1 MLFFSVKGRAGVF
14 LAALWFLL
22 TGLAY
27 AFAAETAT
35 GPTLR
40 LDYGAGAQGVNPV
53 SDFMY
58 FVPLISPEHV
68 LLATNV
74 GNTQCARVVSFTNRI
89 TSKSFSATCEFEFT
103 GSGLQRDTFEHV
115 VGIQRHEKQLKTT
128 HLLAHQLSAI
138 TVDGVGSGIVEIQ
151 GTLIKGRY
159 EVNEVKMRFNAHGRS
174 SPVSINLQDI
184 RLRDGAYVY
193 ENETVARV
201 NSLLFRR
208 SAGHPKMEVTLAS
221 LLHKDAPKSAWSS
234 FVGEL
239 KGAAANMM
247 LPPLN
252 VEPEGE
258 QAMLGFGLA
267 LVAERL
273 GKAGA
278 AHGGLQAQP
287 RVALAVPPAE
297 VPPGDRRVDHQ
308 PGLGAHRGG
317 LEAGGEG
324 AAVEAQRPGHR
335 GQLCAAR
342 ARLSPP
348 HAHPRPASVH
358 Q

>member
-1 MLFFSVKGRAGVF
+1 MLRFFVKGRAGVI
-14 LAALWFLL
+14 LAALWALL
-22 TGLAY
+22 SGIPCGL
-27 AFAAETAT
+27 AAETVT

-40 LDYGAGAQGVNPV
+40 LDYGVGGQGVNPV

-68 LLATNV
+68 MLATNL
-74 GNTQCARVVSFTNRI
+74 GNTQCARVVTFTNRI
-89 TSKSFSATCEFEFT
+89 TGKAFSATCEFEFT
-103 GSGLQRDTFEHV
+103 GNGRQRDTFEHV

-151 GTLIKGRY
+151 GAFTNGHY
-159 EVNEVKMRFNAHGRS
+159 EVNEVKLRFNAHGRS
-174 SPVSINLQDI
+174 SPVSINLHDI

-201 NSLLFRR
+201 NALLFRR
-208 SAGHPKMEVTLAS
+208 STGHPKMEVTLAS

-234 FVGEL
+234 FIGEL

-258 QAMLGFGLA
+258 QAMLDFGLA
-267 LVAERL
+267 LVTKQPTYTFPFAPRL
-273 GKAGA
+273 KTG
-278 AHGGLQAQP
+278 
-287 RVALAVPPAE
+287 PA
-297 VPPGDRRVDHQ
+297 
-308 PGLGAHRGG
+308 
-317 LEAGGEG
+317 
-324 AAVEAQRPGHR
+324 
-335 GQLCAAR
+335 
-342 ARLSPP
+342 LSP
-348 HAHPRPASVH
+348 
-358 Q
+358 